1 MPAQGDHAVGERRR
15 GDEGHGRTLPSQ
27 QGPGNPARRARQPG
41 ALAERIRSRP
51 TRYETT
57 AHRPPRGEPGCETG
71 TMAPMPDAATTR
83 PRVLSG
89 IQPTSD
95 SYHLGNYV
103 GAVRQ
108 WVALQDEFEPFFFI
122 ADQHAI
128 TVEHDPKA
136 LRERTLRAAA
146 QLLAAG
152 VDPERSA
159 IFVQSHLPEHAQLA
173 WVMECLTGFGEARRM
188 TQFKDKSAK
197 GGEGAS
203 SVGLFA
209 YPMLM
214 AADILL
220 YRPQYVPVGEDQ
232 RQHLELTR
240 DLAQRFNHRYKK
252 TFRLPEPYILKETA
266 KITDL
271 QEPTGKMSKSASSPA
286 GIIEMLDDPRVSAKK
301 IRSAV
306 TDSGSEIRF
315 DEEKKPGISNLLT
328 IYSSLTGR
336 TVADLEAAYD
346 GRGYGDL
353 KKDLAEVV
361 VEFVTPFRD
370 RTLELLEDKA
380 QLDAILRSGA
390 EKAAEVAE
398 RTLADVY
405 DRVGFV
411 STTH

>member
-1 MPAQGDHAVGERRR
+1 
-15 GDEGHGRTLPSQ
+15 
-27 QGPGNPARRARQPG
+27 
-41 ALAERIRSRP
+41 
-51 TRYETT
+51 
-57 AHRPPRGEPGCETG
+57 
-71 TMAPMPDAATTR
+71 MAGMPDEPTAPTAR

-95 SYHLGNYV
+95 SYHLGNYI

-128 TVEHDPKA
+128 TVEQDPKV

-159 IFVQSHLPEHAQLA
+159 IFIQSHLPEHAQLG
-173 WVMECLTGFGEARRM
+173 WVMQCLTGFGEARRM

-197 GGEGAS
+197 EGEGAS

-220 YRPQYVPVGEDQ
+220 YRPHYVPVGEDQ

-240 DLAQRFNHRYKK
+240 DLAQRFNHRFKK

-266 KITDL
+266 KIYDL
-271 QEPTGKMSKSASSPA
+271 QQPTSKMSKSSSSPA
-286 GIIEMLDDPRVSAKK
+286 GIIELLDDPKVSAKK

-306 TDSGSEIRF
+306 TDSETEVRF
-315 DEEKKPGISNLLT
+315 DEEAKPGVSNLLT
-328 IYSSLTGR
+328 IYSALTGR
-336 TVADLEAAYD
+336 TVEDLEKAYA
-346 GRGYGDL
+346 GKGYGDF
-353 KKDLAEVV
+353 KGDLAEVV
-361 VEFVTPFRD
+361 VDFVTPFRD
-370 RTLELLEDKA
+370 RTLELLEDRSEI
-380 QLDAILRSGA
+380 DAVLKRGA
-390 EKAAEVAE
+390 EQAREVAA

-405 DRVGFV
+405 ERVGFLPV
-411 STTH
+411 QG